1 MFIINKISF
10 YTCPLVSLEHYFN
23 AANPL
28 LLFACL
34 HALGTLKYYSSVLNS
49 MLLSREVVFSRE
61 ISSFLRL
68 IFLYFVF
75 FKCKGKIKLS
85 PCFVNIFHKRWAVIH
100 AFLRSQFLWFAVF
113 IGDSFLFVGD
123 AVTRIKNAVVLHK
136 WIHFV
141 ANHSRKALFC
151 TPRKCI
157 SIRLHAIRSP
167 LFRKIIEN
175 NVFVFQIKLYICI
188 I

>member
-1 MFIINKISF
+1 M
-10 YTCPLVSLEHYFN
+10 
-23 AANPL
+23 
-28 LLFACL
+28 
-34 HALGTLKYYSSVLNS
+34 
-49 MLLSREVVFSRE
+49 VFSRG
-61 ISSFLRL
+61 IKPFLSL

-75 FKCKGKIKLS
+75 FKCKRKIRIS
-85 PCFVNIFHKRWAVIH
+85 PCFVNIFHKRWAVIR

-123 AVTRIKNAVVLHK
+123 AVTRIKNAIVLHK

>member
-1 MFIINKISF
+1 
-10 YTCPLVSLEHYFN
+10 
-23 AANPL
+23 
-28 LLFACL
+28 
-34 HALGTLKYYSSVLNS
+34 
-49 MLLSREVVFSRE
+49 MLFSRG
-61 ISSFLRL
+61 IAPFLSL

-75 FKCKGKIKLS
+75 FKCKRKIRISL
-85 PCFVNIFHKRWAVIH
+85 CFVNIFHKRWAVIC
-100 AFLRSQFLWFAVF
+100 AFLCSQFLWFAVF

-123 AVTRIKNAVVLHK
+123 VVKRIKNAIVLHK

-141 ANHSRKALFC
+141 VNHGRKALFC

-157 SIRLHAIRSP
+157 SIRLHANRSP

>member
-1 MFIINKISF
+1 MI
-10 YTCPLVSLEHYFN
+10 
-23 AANPL
+23 
-28 LLFACL
+28 
-34 HALGTLKYYSSVLNS
+34 
-49 MLLSREVVFSRE
+49 R
-61 ISSFLRL
+61 
-68 IFLYFVF
+68 
-75 FKCKGKIKLS
+75 
-85 PCFVNIFHKRWAVIH
+85 

-123 AVTRIKNAVVLHK
+123 VVTRIKNAVVLRR

-141 ANHSRKALFC
+141 ANHGMKVLFC

-157 SIRLHAIRSP
+157 SKLLYAIRSP